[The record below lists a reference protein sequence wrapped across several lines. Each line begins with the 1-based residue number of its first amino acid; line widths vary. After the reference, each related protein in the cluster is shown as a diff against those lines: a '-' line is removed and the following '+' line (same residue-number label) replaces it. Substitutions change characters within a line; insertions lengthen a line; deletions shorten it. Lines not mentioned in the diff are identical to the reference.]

1 MALPELLMR
10 PRPRVLVDERRRRR
24 SSGGG
29 GCRSCLDL
37 IATTV
42 PGSTS
47 TDGVRPGEA
56 LRAELG
62 DLLRY
67 DLPAL
72 LGAPRAMEEA

>member
-10 PRPRVLVDERRRRR
+10 PRPRVLVVDV
-24 SSGGG
+24 GGTHVC
-29 GCRSCLDL
+29 CRSCLDL

-47 TDGVRPGEA
+47 TDGIRPGEA

-72 LGAPRAMEEA
+72 LGAARAMEEG

>member
-1 MALPELLMR
+1 MALPEPLMR
-10 PRPRVLVDERRRRR
+10 PRPRVLVVDV
-24 SSGGG
+24 GGTQVC
-29 GCRSCLDL
+29 CRSCLDL

-42 PGSTS
+42 RGSTS
-47 TDGVRPGEA
+47 TDGIRPGEA

-72 LGAPRAMEEA
+72 LGAARAMEAA